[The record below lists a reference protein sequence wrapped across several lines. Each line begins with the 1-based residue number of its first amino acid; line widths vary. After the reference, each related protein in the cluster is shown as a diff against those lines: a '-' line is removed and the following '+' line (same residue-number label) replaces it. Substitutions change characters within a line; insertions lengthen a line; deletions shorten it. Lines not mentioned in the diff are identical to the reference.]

1 MYYDFCGNELCVG
14 DYVAFSNRGSTDIR
28 YGIISK
34 IIVSDAGKVSIGV
47 DIGKNKLLYR
57 VGRNL
62 IKLDQI
68 TVISKKLFE

>member
-1 MYYDFCGNELCVG
+1 MYYDFCGNDLSIG

-28 YGIISK
+28 YGIIRSIK
-34 IIVSDAGKVSIGV
+34 VSESGKVSIGV
-47 DIGKNKLLYR
+47 DIGKSKFVYR

-68 TVISKKLFE
+68 AVISKKLFE